1 MLLLLT
7 ALLLFQ
13 FFLQF
18 PGEFFIKSFL
28 LFAALEFLGP
38 FRVFF
43 LLKLFLQLQG
53 FGLLVILAKEMSS
66 HSAEQEKREIGTV
79 GRAQGTNLIH
89 GAGCCLGTSFPK
101 YSFVLLS
108 IL

>member
-43 LLKLFLQLQG
+43 LLKLFLQLQR

-66 HSAEQEKREIGTV
+66 HSAEQGKKRRREEE
-79 GRAQGTNLIH
+79 
-89 GAGCCLGTSFPK
+89 SFK
-101 YSFVLLS
+101 
-108 IL
+108 